1 MNEKTTPAQ
10 PWTERTFDDIKF
22 HVRARP
28 SSFGLPTPNDP
39 RTDRAIAIEYEV
51 REVSVGHDM
60 HDMNEEHP
68 INLYRLPSSSDET
81 TDIELADVWAHGTIK
96 WDGCSHNHLPQYHH
110 ECSRQGM
117 KNIGVLFDRLFDL
130 ALELMPDEQEY
141 LR

>member
-1 MNEKTTPAQ
+1 MTTPTQ

-22 HVRARP
+22 HIRVRPATY
-28 SSFGLPTPNDP
+28 GLPTPNDL

-51 REVSVGHDM
+51 RVMSIGYESHDA
-60 HDMNEEHP
+60 DQQEHP
-68 INLYRLPSSSDET
+68 INLYRLPSSSEET
-81 TDIELADVWAHGTIK
+81 TDFEAAEVWARGTIK

-141 LR
+141 LK